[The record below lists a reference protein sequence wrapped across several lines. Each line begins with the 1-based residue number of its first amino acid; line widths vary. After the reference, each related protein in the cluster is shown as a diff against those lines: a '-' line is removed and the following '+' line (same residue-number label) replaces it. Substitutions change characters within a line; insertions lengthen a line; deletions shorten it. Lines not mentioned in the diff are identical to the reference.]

1 MEREKTFYWGQAEE
15 LRMRLMETRGAEDPM
30 KAADYAQ
37 LVVQNKELVEENRR
51 LREGQQVC

>member
-1 MEREKTFYWGQAEE
+1 
-15 LRMRLMETRGAEDPM
+15 MRLMETRGAEDPM

>member
-1 MEREKTFYWGQAEE
+1 
-15 LRMRLMETRGAEDPM
+15 MRAMETRGVGDPT

-51 LREGQQVC
+51 LKEGQQVR